1 MPTRL
6 SIDLV
11 TVDVSRF
18 KDAIKAYFLWKE
30 LDTIIRTSHTRGIN
44 IPETIT
50 ESLLCFVSDFRLN
63 RGSSGD
69 AYDVINERVIEIK
82 ATSNYDRDTTSFS
95 PKEEFD
101 GLFFVRLDKRND
113 VMYFYDLEMNS
124 EDLKKIKV
132 NSTQT
137 LEDQQKQGR
146 RPRFSVIRC
155 IIEEKKL
162 EPYASLDL
170 RTQKIS
176 KL

>member
-1 MPTRL
+1 MSKKV

-11 TVDVSRF
+11 TVDASRF

-30 LDTIIRTSHTRGIN
+30 LDTIIRSSHTRGIN

-50 ESLLCFVSDFRLN
+50 ETLLCFVSNFKLN
-63 RGSSGD
+63 KGTSGD
-69 AYDVINERVIEIK
+69 AYDDKNKRIIEIK

-101 GLFFVRLDKRND
+101 ALYFVRLDKRND

-124 EDLKKIKV
+124 EDLKKVQV

-137 LEDQQKQGR
+137 LKDQQDQGR
-146 RPRFSVIRC
+146 RPRFSVIKFV
-155 IIEEKKL
+155 IVPKKL
-162 EPYASLDL
+162 QPYASIDL
-170 RTQKIS
+170 RTQKIT

>member
-1 MPTRL
+1 MAKKL

-11 TVDVSRF
+11 NIDTSRF

-50 ESLLCFVSDFRLN
+50 ETLLCFVSGFKLN
-63 RGSSGD
+63 KGSSGD
-69 AYDVINERVIEIK
+69 AYDDTRNRIIEIK

-95 PKEEFD
+95 PKESFD
-101 GLFFVRLDKRND
+101 ALYFVRLDKRND

-124 EDLKKIKV
+124 EDLKKIQV

-137 LEDQQKQGR
+137 LENQQVQGR
-146 RPRFSVIRC
+146 RPRFSVIKFL
-155 IIEEKKL
+155 IEPNNLKA
-162 EPYASLDL
+162 YAKLDL